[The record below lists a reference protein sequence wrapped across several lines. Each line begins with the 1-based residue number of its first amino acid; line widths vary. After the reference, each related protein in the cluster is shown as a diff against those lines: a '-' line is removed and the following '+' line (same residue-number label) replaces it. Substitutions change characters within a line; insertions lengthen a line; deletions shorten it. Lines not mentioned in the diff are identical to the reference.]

1 MPNSTHGG
9 PPEGEAWFVAVPD
22 SRRPTLT
29 FGAAPL
35 DNAPCAVTHPSGAP
49 WILGSWRNGQLQLLT
64 SGDLTIALLGTFQLS
79 PLVQRIVEQSRS
91 LDDLTK
97 LHDYISGSYHLIA
110 CLPGEMRV
118 QGSVSGLR
126 RVFYSTQSRTSVF
139 GSRSDLVAA
148 ATHSTGQADVGWLC
162 ARLIYPP
169 SPRFLRTGSPWSSV
183 RAVPPEDF
191 ALVREDGGVET
202 KRRWTAPD
210 GTLSIAEGADLVRRA
225 LESSVEA
232 RVNLGTGSLSADLS
246 GGLDSTP
253 LCFLLARSGGA
264 PFMLTQAGA
273 DAENDD
279 ARHAVQAAKFLPG
292 ITHKVQRS
300 RDLPGLF
307 SSAKTASV
315 GLDEPDSGF
324 RNRSRTA
331 AIGAEL
337 RHNSRIFHVGGAGG
351 DEVLQPTPTHLYD
364 LIRSS
369 PRLGYHRARA
379 LRARRPLCKRS
390 DLARFLAN
398 NDTYPDWQRSQLQS
412 LSQPMPRHMLGS
424 WGVPFRAPPWL
435 TREGFRLVTSYIEDN
450 ASITP
455 FHPCR
460 GQHDAAESI
469 INAGRVTRLTG
480 QTYGLE
486 GIQAEFPFFDDTVID
501 AALSVRPEDKANPY
515 SFKPLI
521 REAMRDIVP
530 SEVMGRSTKADVS
543 REVYDGMRTS
553 RDDLLDMAR
562 SSMLN
567 DLDLIDSN
575 RLEGAINAPPN
586 PNEHPTMLNETLATQ
601 AWLYARAGTCFRDRR

>member
-1 MPNSTHGG
+1 MLNSTHGG

-29 FGAAPL
+29 FGATPL
-35 DNAPCAVTHPSGAP
+35 DNAPCALTHPSGAP
-49 WILGSWRNGQLQLLT
+49 WIVGSWHPGQLQLVAR
-64 SGDLTIALLGTFQLS
+64 GDLTIALLGAFQLS
-79 PLVQRIVEQSRS
+79 PTARRIVEQARS

-97 LHDYISGSYHLIA
+97 LHDHISGSYHLIA

-126 RVFYSTQSRTSVF
+126 RVFYSTRSQIPVL

-148 ATHSTGQADVGWLC
+148 ATSSTDQADVEWLC

-169 SPRFLRTGSPWSSV
+169 SPRFLRNGSPWSSV

-191 ALVREDGGVET
+191 AYVREDRQVET

-210 GTLSIAEGADLVRRA
+210 GTLSITEGADLVRRA
-225 LESSVEA
+225 LESSIEA
-232 RVNLGTGSLSADLS
+232 RVKLAGRFLSADLS

-253 LCFLLARSGGA
+253 LCFLLARSGGEL
-264 PFMLTQAGA
+264 FMLTQAGA

-279 ARHAVQAAKFLPG
+279 ARHAMQAAEFLPG
-292 ITHKVQRS
+292 ITHKVQQS
-300 RDLPGLF
+300 SDLPGLF
-307 SSAKTASV
+307 ANTKTASF

-324 RNRSRTA
+324 RNRLRTA
-331 AIGAEL
+331 AIGTEL
-337 RHNSRIFHVGGAGG
+337 RYNSRTFHVGGAGG
-351 DEVLQPTPTHLYD
+351 DEVLQPTPTYLYD
-364 LIRSS
+364 LLRDS
-369 PRLGYHRARA
+369 PRLGYHRARI

-398 NDTYPDWQRSQLQS
+398 NETYQDWQRSQLQS
-412 LSQPMPRHMLGS
+412 LGQPMPRHMLSS
-424 WGVPFRAPPWL
+424 WGTPFRVPPWL
-435 TREGFRLVTSYIEDN
+435 TREGLALATSYIEN
-450 ASITP
+450 NTSITP

-460 GQHDAAESI
+460 GQHDATESI

-501 AALSVRPEDKANPY
+501 AALSVRPEDKADPY

-521 REAMRDIVP
+521 RQAMRDLVP

-543 REVYDGMRTS
+543 REVYAGMRES
-553 RDDLLDMAR
+553 REDLLDIA
-562 SSMLN
+562 SSSILN
-567 DLDLIDSN
+567 ASSLIDSN
-575 RLEGAINAPPN
+575 RLQEAILAPPN

-601 AWLYARAGTCFRDRR
+601 AWLYARSGTRFGVH